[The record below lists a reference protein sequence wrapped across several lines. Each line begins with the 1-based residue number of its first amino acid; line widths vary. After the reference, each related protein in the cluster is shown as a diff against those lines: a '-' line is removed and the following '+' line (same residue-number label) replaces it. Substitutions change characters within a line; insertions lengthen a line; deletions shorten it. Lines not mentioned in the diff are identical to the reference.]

1 MELILNR
8 QYFDKGTNGK
18 LMYGGGLVCYT
29 IELPWF
35 QNQRNISCIPEG
47 RYELIKRHTAE
58 RGKHLRIVYVKGR
71 EWILFH
77 AANDAIKELK
87 GCIAPVT
94 MLTGPGTGT
103 SSRLAVNKMETL
115 VFEALAMN
123 QKVFLIIQ
131 NEMKMNVIQR
141 LKSPTPKFFKVLRT
155 VGLSLAAA
163 GGAIMASPIAL
174 PTGLITLAGYL
185 AVSGGILS
193 AVSQATV
200 DGEKITDTNHG

>member
-1 MELILNR
+1 
-8 QYFDKGTNGK
+8 
-18 LMYGGGLVCYT
+18 
-29 IELPWF
+29 
-35 QNQRNISCIPEG
+35 
-47 RYELIKRHTAE
+47 
-58 RGKHLRIVYVKGR
+58 
-71 EWILFH
+71 
-77 AANDAIKELK
+77 
-87 GCIAPVT
+87 
-94 MLTGPGTGT
+94 
-103 SSRLAVNKMETL
+103 
-115 VFEALAMN
+115 
-123 QKVFLIIQ
+123 
-131 NEMKMNVIQR
+131 MNVIQR